1 MKEINPAIKLQQTL
15 SKQIYDTLQ
24 GVMLE
29 RILEEARTSDSDNY
43 WRNSM
48 EGHSFKVEKS
58 LLPHLHEMFYEVKEK
73 LGYKEDVDFYITGDS
88 SVNAFSV
95 AAETKD
101 GHHIVNV
108 NSALVELMSDDE
120 LRFVIGHELGHLID
134 EDTRLRRLIYFVF
147 PAGASVPTALYHKI
161 RLEEQLAELVADRY
175 GYLAVGKLEPCVSA
189 FFKMASGLDISKMN
203 IKLEALLEENL
214 KHLDY
219 FLSDK
224 GVSTETH
231 PVNPIRVQSLNIFAN
246 AKSQKALDKD
256 MEPLIQILLRVG
268 SSTLDK
274 AVSEFVA
281 TAGLIVASVDE
292 EITQEEVD
300 VIINSLAD
308 TQMFPNAFLEE
319 ISKKSDVSEIF
330 VKSIETIFNE
340 NPMLREP
347 MFDYI
352 ISLVLADKHVDSKEI
367 DLLYQM
373 GENFFS
379 YSNVKSFYFIKIMQR
394 QYRRVS
400 FQICAR

>member
-1 MKEINPAIKLQQTL
+1 MKTINPNLQLQQTL
-15 SKQIYDTLQ
+15 SKQIYDALQ
-24 GVMLE
+24 GAALE
-29 RILEEARTSDSDNY
+29 QILEVARTSDDDNY
-43 WRNSM
+43 WRNSL
-48 EGHSFKVEKS
+48 EGHSFRVEKS
-58 LLPHLHEMFYEVKEK
+58 LLPHLYDMFYEVKDR

-147 PAGASVPTALYHKI
+147 PPEAAIPTALYHKI

-203 IKLEALLEENL
+203 IRFDALINENL
-214 KHLDY
+214 KHLEY

-224 GVSTETH
+224 GMSTDTH

-246 AKSQKALDKD
+246 AKSQEELDSQ

-268 SSTLDK
+268 SSDLDK
-274 AVSEFVA
+274 ALSEFVA
-281 TAGLIVASVDE
+281 TAGLIIASSDEDISQE
-292 EITQEEVD
+292 EID
-300 VIINSLAD
+300 VIINGLAN

-319 ISKKSDVSEIF
+319 IAQKDNVGEIF
-330 VKSIETIFNE
+330 SKSIETIFKE

-347 MFDYI
+347 MFDYLI
-352 ISLVLADKHVDSKEI
+352 GLVLADKKLHDKEI
-367 DLLYQM
+367 ELLYDM
-373 GENFFS
+373 GENCFG
-379 YSNVKSFYFIKIMQR
+379 YSKKEVAQMLASTVQARFIPDLR
-394 QYRRVS
+394 S
-400 FQICAR
+400 LG

>member
-1 MKEINPAIKLQQTL
+1 MKKINPTIKLQQTL

-24 GVMLE
+24 GAMLE

-203 IKLEALLEENL
+203 IRLEALLEENL

-246 AKSQKALDKD
+246 AKNQKALDKE

-274 AVSEFVA
+274 AISEFVA

-292 EITQEEVD
+292 QISQEEVD

-308 TQMFPNAFLEE
+308 TLMFPNAFLEE
-319 ISKKSDVSEIF
+319 ISKKSDVSDIF
-330 VKSIETIFNE
+330 VKSIETIFKE

-352 ISLVLADKHVDSKEI
+352 ISLVLADKRVDSKEI

-379 YSNVKSFYFIKIMQR
+379 YSRKEVAAMLAETVQARFIPDLR
-394 QYRRVS
+394 S
-400 FQICAR
+400 LG

>member
-1 MKEINPAIKLQQTL
+1 MVSPKLKLQQTL
-15 SKQIYDTLQ
+15 SKQIFEALQ
-24 GVMLE
+24 GSVLE
-29 RILEEARTSDSDNY
+29 RILEEARTSDSDDY
-43 WRNSM
+43 WRNSL
-48 EGHSFKVEKS
+48 EGHSFKVERT
-58 LLPHLHEMFYEVKEK
+58 LLPHLYDMFIEVKEK

-147 PAGASVPTALYHKI
+147 PPGVSVPPALYHKI
-161 RLEEQLAELVADRY
+161 RLEEQLAELAADRY

-203 IKLEALLEENL
+203 IKLDALLEENL

-224 GVSTETH
+224 GISVETH

-246 AKSQKALDKD
+246 VKSQKTLDKQ

-268 SSTLDK
+268 CSPLDK
-274 AVSEFVA
+274 AISEFVA
-281 TAGLIVASVDE
+281 TAGLIVASSDG
-292 EITQEEVD
+292 EISQEEVD
-300 VIINSLAD
+300 VIINNLAE
-308 TQMFPNAFLEE
+308 TRMFPNAFLEE
-319 ISKKSDVSEIF
+319 ISKQENVSDIF
-330 VKSIETIFNE
+330 VQSIETIFKE

-352 ISLVLADKHVDSKEI
+352 INLVIADKRVDTKEI
-367 DLLYQM
+367 ELLYEL
-373 GENFFS
+373 GDHFFS
-379 YSNVKSFYFIKIMQR
+379 YSRKEVAAMLAESVQSRFLPDLR
-394 QYRRVS
+394 S
-400 FQICAR
+400 LG

>member
-1 MKEINPAIKLQQTL
+1 MKEINPTIKLQQTL

-24 GVMLE
+24 GAMLE

-246 AKSQKALDKD
+246 AKDQKVLDKE

-274 AVSEFVA
+274 AISEFVA

-379 YSNVKSFYFIKIMQR
+379 YSRKEVAAMLAETVQARFIPDLR
-394 QYRRVS
+394 S
-400 FQICAR
+400 LG

>member
-1 MKEINPAIKLQQTL
+1 MKKINPTIKLQQTL

-24 GVMLE
+24 GAVLE

-58 LLPHLHEMFYEVKEK
+58 LLPHLHEMFCEVKEK
-73 LGYKEDVDFYITGDS
+73 LGYKEEVDFYITGDS

-246 AKSQKALDKD
+246 AKNQKSLDND

-268 SSTLDK
+268 SSALDK

-292 EITQEEVD
+292 QIAQEEVD
-300 VIINSLAD
+300 AIINSLAD
-308 TQMFPNAFLEE
+308 TQMFPNAFLDE
-319 ISKKSDVSEIF
+319 ISKKSDVSDIF
-330 VKSIETIFNE
+330 VKSIETIFKE

-352 ISLVLADKHVDSKEI
+352 ISLVLADKRVDSKEI
-367 DLLYQM
+367 DLLYQL
-373 GENFFS
+373 GEDFFS
-379 YSNVKSFYFIKIMQR
+379 YSRKEVAAMLAETVQARFIPDLR
-394 QYRRVS
+394 S
-400 FQICAR
+400 LG

>member
-1 MKEINPAIKLQQTL
+1 MISPKLKLQQTL
-15 SKQIYDTLQ
+15 SKQIFDALQ
-24 GVMLE
+24 GSVLE
-29 RILEEARTSDSDNY
+29 KILDEARTSDSDNY

-58 LLPHLHEMFYEVKEK
+58 LLPHLYDMFNEVKEK
-73 LGYKEDVDFYITGDS
+73 LDYKEDVDFYITGDS

-147 PAGASVPTALYHKI
+147 PQGAPVPTALYHKI
-161 RLEEQLAELVADRY
+161 RLEEQLAELAADRY
-175 GYLAVGKLEPCVSA
+175 GYLAAGKLEPCVSA

-203 IKLEALLEENL
+203 IKFDALIAENL
-214 KHLDY
+214 KHLEY

-224 GVSTETH
+224 GMSTETH
-231 PVNPIRVQSLNIFAN
+231 PVNPIRVQSLNIYAN
-246 AKSQKALDKD
+246 AKTKKELDEQ

-268 SSTLDK
+268 CSSLDK
-274 AVSEFVA
+274 AISEFVA
-281 TAGLIVASVDE
+281 TAGLIVASSDSKISQE
-292 EITQEEVD
+292 EID
-300 VIINSLAD
+300 VIINNLSD
-308 TQMFPNAFLEE
+308 TQMFPNAFLDE
-319 ISKKSDVSEIF
+319 ISKKDDVTDIF
-330 VKSIETIFNE
+330 VHSIETIFKE

-352 ISLVLADKHVDSKEI
+352 INLVIADKRVDAKEI
-367 DLLYQM
+367 ELLYQL
-373 GENFFS
+373 GDNFFS
-379 YSNVKSFYFIKIMQR
+379 YSRKEVASMLAETVQARFIPDLR
-394 QYRRVS
+394 S
-400 FQICAR
+400 LG

>member
-1 MKEINPAIKLQQTL
+1 MISPKLNLQQTL
-15 SKQIYDTLQ
+15 SKQIFDALQ
-24 GVMLE
+24 GTVLE
-29 RILEEARTSDSDNY
+29 RILDEARTSDSDNY

-58 LLPHLHEMFYEVKEK
+58 LLPHLHEMFHEVKAK

-147 PAGASVPTALYHKI
+147 PQGASVPTALYHKI
-161 RLEEQLAELVADRY
+161 RLEEQLAELAADRY

-203 IKLEALLEENL
+203 IKFDALIAENL

-224 GVSTETH
+224 GMSVETH
-231 PVNPIRVQSLNIFAN
+231 PVNPIRVQSLNVFAN
-246 AKSQKALDKD
+246 AKDQETLDKE

-268 SSTLDK
+268 SSSIDK
-274 AVSEFVA
+274 AISEFVA
-281 TAGLIVASVDE
+281 TAGLIVASSDN
-292 EITQEEVD
+292 EISQEEVD

-319 ISKKSDVSEIF
+319 ISKKEDVSDIF
-330 VKSIETIFNE
+330 VKSIETIFQE

-352 ISLVLADKHVDSKEI
+352 ISLVIADKRVDAKEI
-367 DLLYQM
+367 DLLYQL

-379 YSNVKSFYFIKIMQR
+379 YSRKEVAAMLAETVQARFIPDLR
-394 QYRRVS
+394 S
-400 FQICAR
+400 LG